1 MDIIKT
7 ETDMINWGEKLGKT
21 LPVPVTIELIG
32 DVGTGKTTLV
42 KGIAR
47 ALGITTPI
55 TSPSFTLSKTYPLPP
70 APGTFPA
77 PARPRSGRSVQGVS
91 RLSHYD
97 FYRLADPGILAEEL
111 AESIHDPNTIT
122 IVEWAE
128 TVKNVLPEKRTTITL
143 KYLDDG
149 SRSVEIAQ

>member
-7 ETDMINWGEKLGKT
+7 ETDMINRGRELGKT
-21 LPVPVTIELIG
+21 LSAPTTIELIG

-47 ALGITTPI
+47 GLGITTPI
-55 TSPSFTLSKTYPLPP
+55 TSPSFTLSKLYK
-70 APGTFPA
+70 
-77 PARPRSGRSVQGVS
+77 SGACKDQKDVII
-91 RLSHYD
+91 LHHYD
-97 FYRLADPGILAEEL
+97 FYRLADPGIMAEEL

-128 TVKNVLPEKRTTITL
+128 TVRGVLPKKRTKVTL

>member
-1 MDIIKT
+1 MDIVKT
-7 ETDMINWGEKLGKT
+7 EAEMIAWGEKLGKT
-21 LPVPVTIELIG
+21 LSAPVTIELIG

-55 TSPSFTLSKTYPLPP
+55 TSPSFTLSKSYHSQKGLTL
-70 APGTFPA
+70 
-77 PARPRSGRSVQGVS
+77 
-91 RLSHYD
+91 LSHYD

-111 AESIHDPNTIT
+111 AESIHDPHTIT

-128 TVKNVLPEKRTTITL
+128 TVKDVLPKGRIKITL
-143 KYLDDG
+143 GYLDDG
-149 SRSVEIAQ
+149 SRSVEITQ